1 MSVHGS
7 ECSLYFWGASP
18 QVSKTYKASG
28 CGASGPAYERDH
40 TTGPI
45 RDRRGLR
52 DFDVAVGRFGEPTG
66 YMTARICAGSAVTR
80 LWPPT
85 EMSKRIVS

>member
-1 MSVHGS
+1 MRGVRPRIRARSHD
-7 ECSLYFWGASP
+7 
-18 QVSKTYKASG
+18 
-28 CGASGPAYERDH
+28 R
-40 TTGPI
+40 PI